1 MFRRYGEVE
10 PTDPTFVGDV
20 FRCLHKVLLKGRSTL
35 IGISME
41 LEQSFGQID
50 VVQPKRGKKI
60 LKDLPESPPFHHRV
74 DVEARLGHD
83 LF

>member
-10 PTDPTFVGDV
+10 PTDPTVVGDV
-20 FRCLHKVLLKGRSTL
+20 FRCLHQVLLKGRATH

-41 LEQSFGQID
+41 LKQSFGQID
-50 VVQPKRGKKI
+50 VVQPTRGKKV
-60 LKDLPESPPFHHRV
+60 LKDLPESPLFHQGV
-74 DVEARLGHD
+74 DVETRLGHD